1 MYSIDVKEE
10 KNAYIR
16 DNKAEPITVII
27 DNAGRE
33 RSSLIYTEHRDFYYY
48 KNNRD
53 FYYYKNIGQTIAIY
67 ISKHIFEKELL
78 DKKYFGLRNGFDLK
92 FIKRL
97 NGTTITDQDRVINI
111 LLIILRELA
120 GSEQNKSFEEFINK
134 VVESVIFET
143 KEEKCTE

>member
-33 RSSLIYTEHRDFYYY
+33 RSSLIYTEH
-48 KNNRD
+48 RD